1 MAALAGDD
9 EFVVT
14 PDEDAVRLR
23 EWQQS
28 DPQEL
33 APRAQTPGLVLV
45 AQWGWATEEGS
56 ACREWFESLTST
68 TSAVDPS
75 LYVYP
80 AHSTH
85 ITVSTLSS
93 FKKLDGPR
101 VGLSPSDDER
111 LLKAWTAAL
120 ARLLARDP
128 IKPFEVEVARVD
140 ISPGAAFI
148 FFEDHSGSILQLRE
162 LVKEARD
169 TDPDLLQL
177 DTELGGRVKAAVH
190 VPNIIH
196 SSFARFVALPA
207 DVPRL
212 REAFAREV
220 GGSIGPLT
228 IRVDEIT
235 LANECAP

>member
-111 LLKAWTAAL
+111 LLK
-120 ARLLARDP
+120 
-128 IKPFEVEVARVD
+128 
-140 ISPGAAFI
+140 
-148 FFEDHSGSILQLRE
+148 
-162 LVKEARD
+162 
-169 TDPDLLQL
+169 
-177 DTELGGRVKAAVH
+177 
-190 VPNIIH
+190 
-196 SSFARFVALPA
+196 
-207 DVPRL
+207 
-212 REAFAREV
+212 
-220 GGSIGPLT
+220 
-228 IRVDEIT
+228 
-235 LANECAP
+235 